1 MRKPMETE
9 KLLAAAQGQPELA
22 AELYGASLLAIEVD
36 TPGEKRYLDQLADRL
51 RLTPEITQRIRQIV
65 GLPSA

>member
-1 MRKPMETE
+1 METE